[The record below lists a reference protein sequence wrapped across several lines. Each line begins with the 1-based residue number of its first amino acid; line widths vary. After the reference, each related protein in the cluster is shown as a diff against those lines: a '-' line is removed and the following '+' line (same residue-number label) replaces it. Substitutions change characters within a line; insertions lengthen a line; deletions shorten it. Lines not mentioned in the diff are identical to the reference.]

1 MSVNK
6 FDRPTKFI
14 DKEGFPSATQTL
26 ITRLILLEPGTIQS
40 HPDMGVGLV
49 SRYRFTDTSDIDQL
63 EQDIADQVS
72 KYLPQLYD
80 ADVRIED
87 FDTTIRITISSNG
100 LTYVASVDKL
110 TRSLSE
116 L

>member
-6 FDRPTKFI
+6 FDKPTKLV
-14 DKEGFPSATQTL
+14 DRENFPSATQVL

-40 HPDMGVGLV
+40 HPEMGVGIV
-49 SRYRFTDTSDIDQL
+49 SRYRFTDADDLTRL

-72 KYLPQLYD
+72 KYLPELH
-80 ADVRIED
+80 DVDVDIQNFE
-87 FDTTIRITISSNG
+87 TTIRITLSSNG
-100 LTYVASVDKL
+100 LVYTASVDKS
-110 TRSLSE
+110 THTLSQ